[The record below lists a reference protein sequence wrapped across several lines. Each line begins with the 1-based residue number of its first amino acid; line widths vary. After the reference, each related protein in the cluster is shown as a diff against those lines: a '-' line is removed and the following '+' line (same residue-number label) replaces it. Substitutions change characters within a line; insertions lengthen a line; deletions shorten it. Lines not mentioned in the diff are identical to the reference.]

1 MTRLSIN
8 AQVIALLTVFL
19 LACESEQQQQFLST
33 DIAGASFGQ
42 DFQLVDH
49 TSQIRSLSDYK
60 DSVVVMF
67 FGYVQCPDMCP
78 ATMGIL
84 AETMQELGDE
94 AGRVQV
100 LFVTIDP
107 NQDTPE
113 KLEQY
118 LSHFDASFVGLTGD
132 QAAIDSVAG
141 EFKVYSKVQAQED
154 GVHSVDHSTGTYLF
168 DTNGNIRLYA
178 SYGSGKEVFLHDI
191 KMLLNES

>member
-1 MTRLSIN
+1 M
-8 AQVIALLTVFL
+8 IALLSVFL
-19 LACESEQQQQFLST
+19 LACESEQKQQFLST
-33 DIAGASFGQ
+33 DITGASFGQ

-49 TSQIRSLSDYK
+49 TSQIRSLSDFK

-84 AETMQELGDE
+84 AETMQELGAE
-94 AGRVQV
+94 AERVQV
-100 LFVTIDP
+100 LFVTLDP

-118 LSHFDASFVGLTGD
+118 LSHFDAGFVGLTGD
-132 QAAIDSVAG
+132 QAAIDGVTE
-141 EFKVYSKVQAQED
+141 EFKIYSKVQTQED

-168 DTNGNIRLYA
+168 DTKGDIRLYV